1 MNYCMCII
9 LLIAT
14 VYDLKY
20 RIIPNWLLCIGGIIG
35 LLSPRTMCSYT
46 EKIICIVVIFII
58 GMFHLMGMGDV
69 KLWTVMAMY
78 IGLIKSVCIMGIAA
92 VFLILFQLLR
102 NRKETAKVLRIS
114 INDLLLT
121 KKIHYF
127 EQDTFPFSPYIFAG
141 YVFGMII
148 GII

>member
-102 NRKETAKVLRIS
+102 NRKETAKLLRIS
-114 INDLLLT
+114 I
-121 KKIHYF
+121 KF
-127 EQDTFPFSPYIFAG
+127 YI
-141 YVFGMII
+141 
-148 GII
+148 

>member
-35 LLSPRTMCSYT
+35 FLSPRTMCSYT

-58 GMFHLMGMGDV
+58 GMFHLMGMG
-69 KLWTVMAMY
+69 MSNY
-78 IGLIKSVCIMGIAA
+78 G
-92 VFLILFQLLR
+92 
-102 NRKETAKVLRIS
+102 
-114 INDLLLT
+114 
-121 KKIHYF
+121 
-127 EQDTFPFSPYIFAG
+127 P
-141 YVFGMII
+141 
-148 GII
+148 

>member
-46 EKIICIVVIFII
+46 EKII

-102 NRKETAKVLRIS
+102 NRRETVKLLTIS

-127 EQDTFPFSPYIFAG
+127 EQDTYPFSPYIFAG